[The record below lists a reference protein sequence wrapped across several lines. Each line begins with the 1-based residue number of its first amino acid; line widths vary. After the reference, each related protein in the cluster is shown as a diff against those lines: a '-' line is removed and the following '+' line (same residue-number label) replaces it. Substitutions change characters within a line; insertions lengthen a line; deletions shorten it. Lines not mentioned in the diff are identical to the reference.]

1 MKNTKTRRRKKKK
14 KNRKKKEKKE
24 KKEAYVI
31 NRQIL
36 GIVTDIYST

>member
-1 MKNTKTRRRKKKK
+1 MKNSKTRRRKKKK

>member
-1 MKNTKTRRRKKKK
+1 LKNTKTKRRKKK

-24 KKEAYVI
+24 KEAYVI

>member
-1 MKNTKTRRRKKKK
+1 MKNTKTKRRKKK

>member
-1 MKNTKTRRRKKKK
+1 MKNTKTKRRKKKK
-14 KNRKKKEKKE
+14 KNRKKKE

>member
-1 MKNTKTRRRKKKK
+1 MKNTKTKRRKK
-14 KNRKKKEKKE
+14 KNRKKKNRKKKE